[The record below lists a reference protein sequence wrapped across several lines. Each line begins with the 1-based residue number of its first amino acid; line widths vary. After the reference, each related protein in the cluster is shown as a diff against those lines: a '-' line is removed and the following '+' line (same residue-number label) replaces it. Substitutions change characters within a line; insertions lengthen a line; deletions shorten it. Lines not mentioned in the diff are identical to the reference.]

1 MRTRTLLPTLAVA
14 GLTIGALAAAPLSEN
29 PAVTVDGQSVT
40 VTGTLAEPLGRTV
53 IGTDAPD
60 DSTFS
65 GLGADYSEMSVAFP
79 EPGIVA
85 YRTTIGDP
93 NPATG
98 YMPHGARFEVTG
110 VAIGDDTLNLVAS
123 ANADTGLTVGA
134 QSCAPDPDT
143 GVNTCTTTPVE
154 GGYEDGDIIWL
165 LPTAA
170 APGDGVT
177 GATATVKPQG
187 STGTTG
193 GFFLNVTMDEMSLSA
208 LAQMPT
214 AELLVDGEVA
224 GTNGLSDTG
233 YEVTASQ
240 LAAGDHVLALR
251 LCGGAMSFDRTPTE
265 CTTLDLGTVTIDTP
279 TA

>member
-1 MRTRTLLPTLAVA
+1 MRTRTLLPTLTVVA
-14 GLTIGALAAAPLSEN
+14 LTIGAVAAAPVSEN
-29 PAVTVDGQSVT
+29 PTVTIEGQSVT
-40 VTGTLAEPLGRTV
+40 VAGALAEPLGRTV

-79 EPGIVA
+79 EPGVVA

-110 VAIGDDTLNLVAS
+110 IAIGHETLNLVAS

-134 QSCAPDPDT
+134 QTCAPDPDT
-143 GVNTCTTTPVE
+143 NVNTCTTTPVD
-154 GGYEDGDIIWL
+154 GGYEDGDIVWL
-165 LPTAA
+165 LPTGA

-177 GATATVKPQG
+177 GATAVIKPQA
-187 STGTTG
+187 STGATG
-193 GFFLNVTMDEMSLSA
+193 GFFLNVSMDEMQVSSLS
-208 LAQMPT
+208 QIPT
-214 AELLVDGEVA
+214 AELLIDGEVA
-224 GTNGLSDTG
+224 GTSGLADTG
-233 YEVTASQ
+233 YEVTSPA

-251 LCGGAMSFDRTPTE
+251 LCGGAVDFGRSPTE
-265 CTTLDLGTVTIDTP
+265 CTTLDLGTVTIDAP
-279 TA
+279 PA